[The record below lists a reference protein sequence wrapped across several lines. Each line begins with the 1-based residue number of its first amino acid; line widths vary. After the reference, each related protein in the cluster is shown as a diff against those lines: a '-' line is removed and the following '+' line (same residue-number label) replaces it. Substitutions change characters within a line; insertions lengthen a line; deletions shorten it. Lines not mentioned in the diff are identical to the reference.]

1 MVAMIFTHETPAGQC
16 PALFITAKYFNAII
30 AMSFTA
36 VTTMHY
42 FNTTQLY
49 I

>member
-1 MVAMIFTHETPAGQC
+1 MAMIFTHNTPAGQC
-16 PALFITAKYFNAII
+16 PALFITAKYFNA
-30 AMSFTA
+30 MSFTA

-42 FNTTQLY
+42 FNTTQPY